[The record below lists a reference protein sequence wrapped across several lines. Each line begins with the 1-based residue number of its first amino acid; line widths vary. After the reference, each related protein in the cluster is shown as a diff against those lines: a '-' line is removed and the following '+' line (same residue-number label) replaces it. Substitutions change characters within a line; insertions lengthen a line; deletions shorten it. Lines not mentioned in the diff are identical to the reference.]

1 MEQRQAFFSVA
12 LDSIRAIDVLYLDKP
27 HARVR
32 MLICKLIST
41 IVSDAALMKRHLAM
55 LLSKAALTAAARGG
69 TRRLAAATAVVVV
82 VAATATAVV
91 VATAAENQK
100 NQNDAA
106 ATVVVTEEIHT
117 STSFRL
123 HYILLR
129 KVRCVTKAQRI
140 FCRCAYF
147 L

>member
-1 MEQRQAFFSVA
+1 
-12 LDSIRAIDVLYLDKP
+12 
-27 HARVR
+27 
-32 MLICKLIST
+32 
-41 IVSDAALMKRHLAM
+41 MKRYLAM
-55 LLSKAALTAAARGG
+55 LLSKAALTAAARGM
-69 TRRLAAATAVVVV
+69 RCLAAAAAVVVV
-82 VAATATAVV
+82 VTATATAVV

-100 NQNDAA
+100 DQNDAA
-106 ATVVVTEEIHT
+106 AAVVVTEEIHT

-129 KVRCVTKAQRI
+129 KERCVTKAQRI